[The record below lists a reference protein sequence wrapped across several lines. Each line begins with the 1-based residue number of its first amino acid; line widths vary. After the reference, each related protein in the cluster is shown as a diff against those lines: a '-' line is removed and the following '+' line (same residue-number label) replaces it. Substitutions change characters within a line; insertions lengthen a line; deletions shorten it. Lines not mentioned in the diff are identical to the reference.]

1 MDLKQKLMQ
10 EGMKLM
16 SNPKVMK
23 LMQDER
29 VMKAVMGA
37 MQLPA
42 KVSSVSE
49 SVGETVAKKLNMA
62 TAREVKDL
70 KRTIRKLEEQ
80 VETMKKKNGG

>member
-1 MDLKQKLMQ
+1 MDFKQKMMQ

-42 KVSSVSE
+42 KVSTATE
-49 SVGETVAKKLNMA
+49 HVGEKVAKTLNMA
-62 TAREVKDL
+62 TAREVKEL

-80 VETMKKKNGG
+80 VETLKKSGG